1 MSEKKQTYTVLHD
14 GGEDVGEK
22 NVRPYETF
30 QSVPS
35 KEIDAKVEKGFL
47 AKGELSAAEKKLSRV
62 RNKRPLKRLNSKVN
76 DEQPNK

>member
-47 AKGELSAAEKKLSRV
+47 AKGELSAAEKEVISGKKQATPKAAQLKS
-62 RNKRPLKRLNSKVN
+62 KRRATK
-76 DEQPNK
+76 